1 MNARF
6 YETALR
12 QVANGLARL
21 INPAPD
27 ALDHLIN
34 QLSAMADIAADAGR
48 GGISKSLQDAQ
59 AAVQSLAASDQ
70 GARSPSIEALG
81 RLGQQLLSELCTTTS
96 LAKTDVP
103 APQRKRKVL
112 VVDDSRV
119 ATTALLAT
127 FRARNFSARAA
138 VTFEEALVELVLFT
152 PQVLVSDV
160 FMPALDV
167 ELIARVFRGLAP
179 EEPGLIVLMSSG
191 SGGSLNARLKNIEHD
206 LFVSKME
213 GSKKLVDRV
222 CSLWESDGEQDL
234 AGPGQAADV

>member
-1 MNARF
+1 MNVRF
-6 YETALR
+6 YETGLR
-12 QVANGLARL
+12 QVASGLARL
-21 INPAPD
+21 IRPAPD

-48 GGISKSLQDAQ
+48 GAISKSAQDAQ
-59 AAVQSLAASDQ
+59 AAVQSLAASDL
-70 GARSPSIEALG
+70 GARSPSIEAIG
-81 RLGQQLLSELCTTTS
+81 RLGQQLLSELCTTVS
-96 LAKTDVP
+96 SAKTDAP
-103 APQRKRKVL
+103 APQRRRKVL

-119 ATTALLAT
+119 ATTALLAA
-127 FRARNFSARAA
+127 FRSRNFSARAA

-167 ELIARVFRGLAP
+167 ELIARVFRELAP

-191 SGGSLNARLKNIEHD
+191 SGGPLNARLRNTKHD

-222 CSLWESDGEQDL
+222 CSLWDSDGEQGL
-234 AGPGQAADV
+234 AGAGQVADV